1 MFISRDNQYANKF
14 KYQMAKQPVVR
25 KPSINEVVERLGV
38 CIKRL
43 YQWRLYKYSMV
54 YAAVSGYINELPLSD

>member
-1 MFISRDNQYANKF
+1 
-14 KYQMAKQPVVR
+14 MAKQPVVR